1 MKAVRAILILLIA
14 AGLVACAT
22 TGTGKDAGTVIY
34 ENDFSTDDGTFE
46 VQGEGST
53 RIEDGTLHVVKGD
66 PWIVLREPVFGD
78 NTDTS
83 FRIKFGDPVFAHL
96 NFLMED
102 EKRLLMHVMDQNIVF
117 HSNIHNEAAKEEA
130 IEVSLVPGQ
139 WYEFTISIRDPRVTV
154 HIDGEEVGTIMYHQS
169 FPPKGNLAFEAH
181 GEYWMDDLKVVE
193 FAGMGTEVREI
204 VVYENNFSEDDG
216 AFEFHGGEINR
227 VEDGVLHLKQ
237 GDAED
242 AWTVLRAPLFGN
254 NSDTSFRILFGD
266 PVSTHLNFL
275 LMNNSRLLF
284 HVKEGAIY
292 IGSIVTGETVADD
305 GIDVNLVPD
314 RWYDFKIS
322 IRDTRVSV
330 SIDGE
335 ETGTAEFDERLPD
348 RGHLAFEAHGEY
360 EIDNLKIVEI
370 GGGTGAGGGEQ
381 LGSIEEEGMRDLL
394 LRWEEIIRSRD
405 HEGFAELTWP
415 EITLEFRDRKG
426 RRTDFR
432 SLAPVRRFRLEFFEG
447 LGPLEDYRLPE
458 PRHHEVHGDGSGV
471 SYGFSFRDQNVDEW
485 VHAVHR
491 DGEWKIGHLEIVMHV
506 PGHWVTNRW
515 QALADENDDGFL
527 QGEEVEQLFQWTMD
541 FFSGPHT
548 VENPVDELFDR
559 NGNGEI
565 ETREIEALSRIIFG
579 MGFRWFSEFR
589 PNWAANTIDINGDGE
604 LTDDELEIMIRYMAR
619 DPEVGFE
626 QVNGK
631 ERGYFLGTAIR
642 ISFPDALFQE
652 VPRKVENYIDE
663 LADRNGDGRI
673 DETEQEIILSSTR
686 HYHEAENYFERA
698 LDLNHEGR
706 VNSEDVLLALQ
717 ASAMGKKVLAVD
729 NEPPYEVDTITDSLL
744 DRDGNDMVD
753 AEELEAAVAF
763 LSGNMDW
770 VDDVSQRLRDL
781 ADWNEN
787 GRIDRDDL
795 EGVAGLILFPHP
807 VNPEEPM
814 DRESDRNDDG
824 FIEPAELGITGGVTS
839 KGAVPTLDDRIRAVR
854 RAEEEPLFSSA
865 GTAGRY
871 PSEGREEEGPTGT
884 SRDTSRETGFRSEY
898 YERLGKIQDR
908 KLAVISLD
916 TQTAEVD
923 EETAAGIIVFVEN
936 AFVNVGKVRV
946 VERKNIEEI
955 LTEYEFQSTGLIDE
969 NTAIEIGKLSGADII
984 VIGSI
989 NRVGGIF
996 YLNIKLIDVKT
1007 GEIIGS
1013 NIARA
1018 EDASEFLDMS
1028 NEAVYMLF

>member
-22 TGTGKDAGTVIY
+22 SGTGKENGTVIY

-46 VQGEGST
+46 VQGEEST
-53 RIEDGTLHVVKGD
+53 RIEDGILHIVKGD
-66 PWIVLREPVFGD
+66 PWVVLREPVFGN

-83 FRIKFGDPVFAHL
+83 FRIKFGDPVFVHL
-96 NFLMED
+96 NFLLGD
-102 EKRLLMHVMDQNIVF
+102 EKRLLMHVMDQYIVF
-117 HSNIHNEAAKEEA
+117 HSNIHNEAAEQSA
-130 IEVSLVPGQ
+130 LEVSLVSGQ
-139 WYEFTISIRDPRVTV
+139 WYEFTV
-154 HIDGEEVGTIMYHQS
+154 
-169 FPPKGNLAFEAH
+169 
-181 GEYWMDDLKVVE
+181 
-193 FAGMGTEVREI
+193 
-204 VVYENNFSEDDG
+204 
-216 AFEFHGGEINR
+216 
-227 VEDGVLHLKQ
+227 
-237 GDAED
+237 
-242 AWTVLRAPLFGN
+242 
-254 NSDTSFRILFGD
+254 
-266 PVSTHLNFL
+266 
-275 LMNNSRLLF
+275 
-284 HVKEGAIY
+284 
-292 IGSIVTGETVADD
+292 
-305 GIDVNLVPD
+305 
-314 RWYDFKIS
+314 S
-322 IRDTRVSV
+322 IRDTRVTLR
-330 SIDGE
+330 IDGE
-335 ETGTAEFDERLPD
+335 EAGTAEFDGRLPD

-360 EIDNLKIVEI
+360 WIDNLKIVEI
-370 GGGTGAGGGEQ
+370 GGRGSGGGER
-381 LGSIEEEGMRDLL
+381 LGSVEEEGMRDLL
-394 LRWEEIIRSRD
+394 LRWEEVIRSRD
-405 HEGFAELTWP
+405 HEGFAELSWP

-426 RRTDFR
+426 QRTDFR
-432 SLAPVRRFRLEFFEG
+432 SLEPVRRFRLEFFEG

-471 SYGFSFRDQNVDEW
+471 SYGFTFQDQNVDEW
-485 VHAVHR
+485 VHAVLR
-491 DGEWKIGHLEIVMHV
+491 DGEWKIGHLEIVMPV

-515 QALADENDDGFL
+515 QALADGNSDGFI
-527 QGEEVEQLFQWTMD
+527 QGNEFDQLFQWTRD

-565 ETREIEALSRIIFG
+565 DTREIEAFSRIIFG
-579 MGFRWFSEFR
+579 RGFRWFSEFR

-604 LTDDELEIMIRYMAR
+604 LTDDELEIMIRYMTR

-631 ERGYFLGTAIR
+631 ERGYFLGTAIQ

-652 VPRKVENYIDE
+652 VPRRVENYIDE

-673 DETEQEIILSSTR
+673 DETEQEIILTSTR

-717 ASAMGKKVLAVD
+717 ASAMGKKVLTVD
-729 NEPPYEVDTITDSLL
+729 NEPPYEVATITDSLL

-753 AEELEAAVAF
+753 AGELEAAVAF
-763 LSGNMDW
+763 LSGNIDW
-770 VDDVSQRLRDL
+770 ADDVSLRLRDL

-854 RAEEEPLFSSA
+854 RAEEEPMLSSA
-865 GTAGRY
+865 DTAGTF
-871 PSEGREEEGPTGT
+871 PSESREEEGPTGT
-884 SRDTSRETGFRSEY
+884 TRDTSRETGFRSEY

-1018 EDASEFLDMS
+1018 KDASEFLDMS